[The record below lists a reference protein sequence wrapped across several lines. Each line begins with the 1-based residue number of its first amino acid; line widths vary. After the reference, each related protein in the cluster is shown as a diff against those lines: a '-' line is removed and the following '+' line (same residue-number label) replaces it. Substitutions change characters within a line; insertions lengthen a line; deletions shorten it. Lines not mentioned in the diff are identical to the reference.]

1 MLAVRGGTI
10 GCAWWHYY
18 LCVVA
23 LLSVRGG
30 TMKADLGVFRFFYLP
45 GLARNC
51 VLSFFVPVMGI
62 KAKGTM
68 MERGELKR
76 VQKDSHCCPPV
87 ACDKLLN
94 HSG

>member
-1 MLAVRGGTI
+1 MLAVRGDTI

-30 TMKADLGVFRFFYLP
+30 TMKADLGVFRFFYLT

-51 VLSFFVPVMGI
+51 VLSFFVPVVGI

-68 MERGELKR
+68 MERGELKG
-76 VQKDSHCCPPV
+76 VQKDCCTCC
-87 ACDKLLN
+87 AW
-94 HSG
+94 

>member
-1 MLAVRGGTI
+1 M
-10 GCAWWHYY
+10 
-18 LCVVA
+18 CVVA

-51 VLSFFVPVMGI
+51 VLSFFVPVVGIKAKGTRNCVLSFFVPVVGI

-68 MERGELKR
+68 MELGELKR
-76 VQKDSHCCPPV
+76 GPKD
-87 ACDKLLN
+87 
-94 HSG
+94 